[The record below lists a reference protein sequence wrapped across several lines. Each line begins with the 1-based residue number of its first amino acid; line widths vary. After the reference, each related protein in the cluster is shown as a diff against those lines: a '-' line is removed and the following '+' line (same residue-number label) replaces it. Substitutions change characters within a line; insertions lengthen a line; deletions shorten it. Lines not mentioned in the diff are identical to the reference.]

1 MSLLQSAFFF
11 VLTKVVSGVPFSD
24 YRTKRT
30 SSSSSLRSSVGCRF
44 FIPILRADL
53 PFPLPR
59 ISVQNPIAV
68 RCFLPLNVF

>member
-30 SSSSSLRSSVGCRF
+30 SSSSFLRSSLGCRF

-53 PFPLPR
+53 PFPLPVSPSK
-59 ISVQNPIAV
+59 IQ
-68 RCFLPLNVF
+68 